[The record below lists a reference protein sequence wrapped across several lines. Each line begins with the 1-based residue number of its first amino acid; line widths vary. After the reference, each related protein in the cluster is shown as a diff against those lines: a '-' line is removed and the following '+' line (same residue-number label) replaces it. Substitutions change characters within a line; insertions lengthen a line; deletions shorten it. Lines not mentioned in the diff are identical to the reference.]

1 KEDPPSDY
9 DLPFWGGVVPVR
21 MTFGEPEPDAH
32 ARDAGFTTP
41 DHVRRR

>member
-1 KEDPPSDY
+1 
-9 DLPFWGGVVPVR
+9 VR

-32 ARDAGFTTP
+32 AREAGLMTP